1 MNDDSKLPSTD
12 KVGKRVDKDVDEEV
26 LPVEV
31 DLTGRKIV
39 VTRPPHQAIEFESL
53 LVENGAQAVLYPCID
68 IVLPE
73 ELAQLDAALEDA
85 ADGQFDWLI
94 FTSANTVRIIAQRL
108 ESLNMTLADVRNAVI
123 GPKTAEVVEKLLGLS
138 VDMVAQN
145 YTAEGL
151 ARALQPVAGLSFL
164 LPQSEIAR
172 PVLAQALRDHGAEV
186 MTIVA
191 YRTVLGQGGA
201 DVPGLLAGEE
211 IDAITFSSSSTARN
225 FLTRLE
231 NEGGSRRHLDG
242 VCLAAIGPITAATMA
257 SLDLPVTLTP
267 EEFTLPS
274 LVSALDAYFRS
285 QTKESE

>member
-1 MNDDSKLPSTD
+1 MNKDSNLPSTD
-12 KVGKRVDKDVDEEV
+12 AADVEA
-26 LPVEV
+26 LPIVI

-53 LVENGAQAVLYPCID
+53 LAESGGEAVLYPCID

-73 ELAQLDAALEDA
+73 ELAELDEALQDA
-85 ADGQFDWLI
+85 ADARFDWLI
-94 FTSANTVRIIAQRL
+94 FTSANTVRILAQRL
-108 ESLNMTLADVRNAVI
+108 GALNLVLTEIRIAVI
-123 GPKTAEVVEKLLGLS
+123 GPKTAEVVEELIGLS

-151 ARALQPVAGLSFL
+151 ARALQPVAGVHFL

-186 MTIVA
+186 TTTVA

-201 DVPGLLAGEE
+201 DVPSLLAGEE
-211 IDAITFSSSSTARN
+211 IDAITFSSASTARN

-231 NEGGSRRHLDG
+231 NEGGSRTHLEG

-285 QTKESE
+285 ETKKSE

>member
-1 MNDDSKLPSTD
+1 MNDDSKSNSTD
-12 KVGKRVDKDVDEEV
+12 TLDEEIV
-26 LPVEV
+26 PVKI

-53 LVENGAQAVLYPCID
+53 LAENGAQAVLYPCID

-73 ELAQLDAALEDA
+73 ELALLDAALQDA
-85 ADGQFDWLI
+85 ADDQFDWLI
-94 FTSANTVRIIAQRL
+94 FTSANTVRIVAQRL
-108 ESLNMTLADVRNAVI
+108 ETINLVLNDIRIAVI
-123 GPKTAEVVEKLLGLS
+123 GPKTAAVVDELLGLA
-138 VDMVAQN
+138 VDLVAQN
-145 YTAEGL
+145 YTAAGL
-151 ARALQPVAGLSFL
+151 ARALQPVAGLHFL

-172 PVLAQALRDHGAEV
+172 PVLAQALRDHGGQV
-186 MTIVA
+186 TTFVA

-201 DVPGLLAGEE
+201 DVPGLLAGQE

-242 VCLAAIGPITAATMA
+242 VCLAAIGPITASTMA
-257 SLDLPVTLTP
+257 TLDLPVTLTP

-274 LVSALDAYFRS
+274 LVAALDAYFRS
-285 QTKESE
+285 ETEGAE

>member
-1 MNDDSKLPSTD
+1 MNDHSKLSSTD
-12 KVGKRVDKDVDEEV
+12 ALDGEALV
-26 LPVEV
+26 VEP
-31 DLTGRKIV
+31 DLGGRKIV
-39 VTRPPHQAIEFESL
+39 VTRPPHQAIELETL
-53 LVENGAQAVLYPCID
+53 LAEIGGQAVIYPCID
-68 IVLPE
+68 IALPE
-73 ELAQLDAALEDA
+73 ELAPLDAALQDV
-85 ADGQFDWLI
+85 ADDRFDWLI
-94 FTSANTVRIIAQRL
+94 FTSANTVRIVAQRL
-108 ESLNMTLADVRNAVI
+108 EELNMVLTDVRIAVI
-123 GPKTAEVVEKLLGLS
+123 GPKTAAVVEELLGLD

-145 YTAEGL
+145 YTAAGL
-151 ARALQPVAGLSFL
+151 ARALQPVAGLRFL

-186 MTIVA
+186 TPIVA

-201 DVPGLLAGEE
+201 DVPGLLAGKE

-242 VCLAAIGPITAATMA
+242 VCLAAIGPITAATMV
-257 SLDLPVTLTP
+257 SLDLPATLTT

-285 QTKESE
+285 ETAASE

>member
-1 MNDDSKLPSTD
+1 MNADSNLDSTD
-12 KVGKRVDKDVDEEV
+12 TLDEEIQT
-26 LPVEV
+26 VEI

-53 LVENGAQAVLYPCID
+53 LAESGAQAVLYPCID

-73 ELAQLDAALEDA
+73 ELALLDAALQDA
-85 ADGQFDWLI
+85 ADDRFDWLI
-94 FTSANTVRIIAQRL
+94 FTSANTARIVSQRL
-108 ESLNMTLADVRNAVI
+108 ETLNLVLTDVRTAVI
-123 GPKTAEVVEKLLGLS
+123 GPKTAAVVEELLDLA
-138 VDMVAQN
+138 VDMTAQN

-151 ARALQPVAGLSFL
+151 ARALQPVAGSHFL

-172 PVLAQALRDHGAEV
+172 PVLAQALRDHGGEV
-186 MTIVA
+186 TTIVA

-201 DVPGLLAGEE
+201 DVPGLLASEE

-242 VCLAAIGPITAATMA
+242 VCLAAIGPITASTMA

-274 LVSALDAYFRS
+274 LVAALDAYFRS
-285 QTKESE
+285 VTEGAE

>member
-1 MNDDSKLPSTD
+1 MNDDSNLPSSD
-12 KVGKRVDKDVDEEV
+12 SVVDEN
-26 LPVEV
+26 LPVEP
-31 DLTGRKIV
+31 DLNGRKIV

-53 LVENGAQAVLYPCID
+53 LAESGAQAVLYPCID
-68 IVLPE
+68 IALPE
-73 ELAQLDAALEDA
+73 ELAPLDVALQDA
-85 ADGQFDWLI
+85 ADDRFDWLI

-108 ESLNMTLADVRNAVI
+108 EALNLALTDVRIAVI
-123 GPKTAEVVEKLLGLS
+123 GPKTAAVVEELLSLE
-138 VDMVAQN
+138 VEMVAHN

-151 ARALQPVAGLSFL
+151 ARALQPVAGLHFL

-186 MTIVA
+186 TTIVA

-242 VCLAAIGPITAATMA
+242 VCLAAIGPITAGTMA
-257 SLDLPVTLTP
+257 ALDLPVTVAP
-267 EEFTLPS
+267 GEFTLPS

-285 QTKESE
+285 VTEEAE

>member
-1 MNDDSKLPSTD
+1 MNDDSKVDSTNTL
-12 KVGKRVDKDVDEEV
+12 DEEIQT
-26 LPVEV
+26 VEI

-53 LVENGAQAVLYPCID
+53 LAESGAQAVLYPCID

-73 ELAQLDAALEDA
+73 ELALLDAALQDA
-85 ADGQFDWLI
+85 ADDRFDWLI
-94 FTSANTVRIIAQRL
+94 FTSANTARIVAQRL
-108 ESLNMTLADVRNAVI
+108 ETLNLVLTDVRTAVI
-123 GPKTAEVVEKLLGLS
+123 GPKTAAVVEELLDLA
-138 VDMVAQN
+138 VDMTAQN

-151 ARALQPVAGLSFL
+151 ARALQPVAGSHFL

-172 PVLAQALRDHGAEV
+172 PVLAQALRDHGGEV
-186 MTIVA
+186 TTIVA

-201 DVPGLLAGEE
+201 DVPGLLASEE

-242 VCLAAIGPITAATMA
+242 VCLAAIGPITASTMA

-274 LVSALDAYFRS
+274 LVAALDAYFRS
-285 QTKESE
+285 VTEGAE